1 VWQVNFVLI
10 DYSKLTICISSI
22 FRPVVGKI
30 RYVAP
35 EDRRAPLSWA
45 SGLSLDYD
53 DFFFNEELVVEGT
66 KARHFGTELRRHF
79 PVSYIQDR
87 LYQHNPIGLKDIHRW

>member
-1 VWQVNFVLI
+1 VCRVNFVLI

-22 FRPVVGKI
+22 FRRVVGKI
-30 RYVAP
+30 RYVDP

-53 DFFFNEELVVEGT
+53 EFFFNEELGVEGT
-66 KARHFGTELRRHF
+66 KACHFGTELRGHF
-79 PVSYIQDR
+79 PVNIQDR